1 MLYPSCSGGQ
11 PESNSY
17 LDMQNDPQVSM
28 NAPKNGFE
36 IDPSCWI
43 HDLSAIDSQN
53 RPYQLQEEGRV
64 LHELLT

>member
-1 MLYPSCSGGQ
+1 MG
-11 PESNSY
+11 
-17 LDMQNDPQVSM
+17 
-28 NAPKNGFE
+28 
-36 IDPSCWI
+36 I